1 MPTTTETINY
11 DSFLAVTTKEFSRE
25 MKGQYLTRRPAVGLF
40 FDEYR
45 HTDSN
50 GGRTWQGMVDY
61 GQAATVQ
68 FWSGSDTFSTQPQ
81 QVAQPIQFDWK
92 YLGGGISI
100 TKTEQLENS
109 GPVALA
115 SLLDT
120 RMKQLN
126 RTFDLVIGNEIFSDG
141 TNFGGKS
148 FFGLAAAISTTPTAG
163 TFGGLTCATWPFWQ
177 NNAATAFGS
186 FAANGPNGTTDAWI
200 TNWNNCTD
208 GDQRPSFT
216 ISAQAP
222 YEYYHKTNNV
232 PVRFVRPG
240 GQGGTAD
247 ITWESLGVHGSS
259 VVLGSA
265 VSGRQGLLHPHRR
278 HSHGGRS
285 TLPVRVDG
293 ASHLP
298 RPDGIRSTLRP
309 PVLHEDQPQDV
320 PVCHRRDHGVRA
332 GV

>member
-1 MPTTTETINY
+1 MPTTAETINY
-11 DSFLAVTTKEFSRE
+11 DSFLAVTTKEYSRE
-25 MKGQYLTRRPAVGLF
+25 MRGQYLTRRPAVGLF

-61 GQAATVQ
+61 GQSATVQ
-68 FWSGSDTFSTQPQ
+68 FFAGSDTFSTQPQ
-81 QVAQPIQFDWK
+81 QVAQPIRFDWK
-92 YLGGGISI
+92 YLGGSISI

-148 FFGLAAAISTTPTAG
+148 FFGLAAAVSITPTAG

-208 GDQRPSFT
+208 GDARPSFT

-222 YEYYHKTNNV
+222 FEYYHKTCNV

-240 GQGGTAD
+240 GQGGSAD
-247 ITWESLGVHGSS
+247 VTWESLEYM
-259 VVLGSA
+259 
-265 VSGRQGLLHPHRR
+265 GRPWYWDRQCPV
-278 HSHGGRS
+278 GRAYFN
-285 TLPVRVDG
+285 RVDDT
-293 ASHLP
+293 HMVVDP
-298 RPDGIRSTLRP
+298 RFLFEWTAPLTYPDQMAFTRLCGLRFFMRTQRRMFQCVIDGIT
-309 PVLHEDQPQDV
+309 
-320 PVCHRRDHGVRA
+320 A
-332 GV
+332 

>member
-1 MPTTTETINY
+1 MPVTTETINY
-11 DSFLAVTTKEFSRE
+11 DSFLSVTTKEYSRE

-61 GQAATVQ
+61 GQSATVQ
-68 FWSGSDTFSTQPQ
+68 FFSGQDTFNTQPQ
-81 QVAQPIQFDWK
+81 QVAQIIRFDWK
-92 YLGGGISI
+92 YLGGSISI

-148 FFGLAAAISTTPTAG
+148 FVGLAAAISTAPTAG
-163 TFGGLTCATWPFWQ
+163 ALGGLTAATWPFWQ
-177 NNAATAFGS
+177 NNAATTFGS

-216 ISAQAP
+216 LSAQAP

-240 GQGGTAD
+240 GQGGSAD
-247 ITWESLGVHGSS
+247 ITWESLEYM
-259 VVLGSA
+259 
-265 VSGRQGLLHPHRR
+265 GRPWYWDRQCPA
-278 HSHGGRS
+278 GRAYF
-285 TLPVRVDG
+285 VRVDDT
-293 ASHLP
+293 HMVVDP
-298 RPDGIRSTLRP
+298 RFLFEWTAPLTYPDQMAFTRLCGLRFFMRTQRRMFQCVIDGIT
-309 PVLHEDQPQDV
+309 
-320 PVCHRRDHGVRA
+320 A
-332 GV
+332 